1 MTRVSVRL
9 VDIAHSPRT
18 VTTSTC
24 DMRVGDGP
32 IAEATKG
39 RDGAEARVTEDLS
52 HIGRVAETVGLSLRT
67 IRYYEEIGLVTPSG
81 RTSGGFR
88 LYNADD
94 VDRLLL
100 IKRMK
105 PLGYPLEEMARLLR
119 LIDALSD
126 AGGAELSAEEALEQ
140 LRSYAGAVA
149 ERITDLQTKVAYAQE
164 FRDRILAEIERRSG
178 RSADPS

>member
-1 MTRVSVRL
+1 M
-9 VDIAHSPRT
+9 
-18 VTTSTC
+18 
-24 DMRVGDGP
+24 
-32 IAEATKG
+32 
-39 RDGAEARVTEDLS
+39 TEDLS

-81 RTSGGFR
+81 RTTGGFR
-88 LYNADD
+88 LYNSDD

-105 PLGYPLEEMARLLR
+105 PLGYPLEEMAQLLR

-126 AGGAELSAEEALEQ
+126 TADAQLSADEALEQ
-140 LRSYAGAVA
+140 LRSYAGAVG

-164 FRDRILAEIERRSG
+164 FRDRILTEIERRSG
-178 RSADPS
+178 RPPDPPQDRAVPRGSFTDGSAG